1 LNNANTC
8 LQNFINKKIAA
19 FIIAKELRKE
29 KLNLLNSL
37 DEATKKLELAIHII
51 VQETAVNH

>member
-8 LQNFINKKIAA
+8 LQNFINNKIAA